1 MVRILVGMLCDAG
14 LVSRNLL
21 KVIDEV
27 PRDAVA
33 WSDALRNAELL
44 CARNKK
50 VPDFPPENACPLN
63 TVLSMMRLRG
73 PAGLARIPISSVC
86 DSTERGACALVPR
99 PFQSYFFGK
108 LVGRRRSFS
117 TSNRLRSTP
126 SSICTL
132 LPSIPRRYGGL
143 HLAPDGLRAHSSL
156 G

>member
-63 TVLSMMRLRG
+63 TVLSIMGLRG
-73 PAGLARIPISSVC
+73 PAGLARIPISSVRN
-86 DSTERGACALVPR
+86 STERGACYPSAMPIRLLRQAGWSQALI
-99 PFQSYFFGK
+99 QYLESAS
-108 LVGRRRSFS
+108 LS
-117 TSNRLRSTP
+117 TVIDLYLTAIDSPQVWRLTS
-126 SSICTL
+126 
-132 LPSIPRRYGGL
+132 
-143 HLAPDGLRAHSSL
+143 HA
-156 G
+156 

>member
-63 TVLSMMRLRG
+63 TVLSIMGLRG
-73 PAGLARIPISSVC
+73 PAGLARIPISSVRN
-86 DSTERGACALVPR
+86 STERGARYPSAMSIRLLRQAGWSQALI
-99 PFQSYFFGK
+99 QYLESAS
-108 LVGRRRSFS
+108 LS
-117 TSNRLRSTP
+117 TVIDLYLTAIDSPQVWRLTS
-126 SSICTL
+126 
-132 LPSIPRRYGGL
+132 
-143 HLAPDGLRAHSSL
+143 HA
-156 G
+156 

>member
-50 VPDFPPENACPLN
+50 VPEFPPENACPLN
-63 TVLSMMRLRG
+63 TVLSIMGLRG
-73 PAGLARIPISSVC
+73 PAGLARIPISSVRN
-86 DSTERGACALVPR
+86 STERGARYPSAMPIRLLRQAGWSQALIQYLESASLNTVIDLYLTAIDSPQVWR
-99 PFQSYFFGK
+99 
-108 LVGRRRSFS
+108 L
-117 TSNRLRSTP
+117 TS
-126 SSICTL
+126 
-132 LPSIPRRYGGL
+132 
-143 HLAPDGLRAHSSL
+143 HA
-156 G
+156 

>member
-63 TVLSMMRLRG
+63 TVLSIMGLRG
-73 PAGLARIPISSVC
+73 PAGLARIPISSVRN
-86 DSTERGACALVPR
+86 STERGTRYPSAMPIRLLRQAGWSQALIQYLESASLNTVIDLYLTAIDSPQVWR
-99 PFQSYFFGK
+99 
-108 LVGRRRSFS
+108 L
-117 TSNRLRSTP
+117 TS
-126 SSICTL
+126 
-132 LPSIPRRYGGL
+132 
-143 HLAPDGLRAHSSL
+143 HA
-156 G
+156 